1 MVVWGLGLGLGLV
14 HISYIITFCQSCIL
28 QLGNARVAFSK
39 VQRITINMCVKMT
52 LSDFKVFLSYLKY

>member
-28 QLGNARVAFSK
+28 QLGNARAETGCILESPEDYNQHVCEDDT
-39 VQRITINMCVKMT
+39 Q
-52 LSDFKVFLSYLKY
+52 